1 MSGLS
6 SATAVAEGVALLVE
20 GRAEIVKEDEALAR
34 SEAVRDALEKALL
47 RVAERIVT
55 DKNYT
60 DKLGAV
66 KEALAGRVDRY
77 IGNYR
82 IVSENRHE
90 DSYEGE
96 AQVLILEKLLGE
108 DLIQMGFLPQH
119 SSVEGTAVFLSI
131 DGVKRYSDFI
141 GFRTFLQ
148 SMPKVVKSPYPCRL
162 GWQRADFDLI
172 VLAEMQHFLA
182 QIEQSGNYVVEEFG
196 YHQDGVRII
205 LRIKRGES

>member
-82 IVSENRHE
+82 IVSENRHQ
-90 DSYEGE
+90 DCIQVE
-96 AQVLILEKLLGE
+96 AQFCSRKLLGE
-108 DLIQMGFLPQH
+108 DLIQMGFCH
-119 SSVEGTAVFLSI
+119 SILS
-131 DGVKRYSDFI
+131 G
-141 GFRTFLQ
+141 
-148 SMPKVVKSPYPCRL
+148 
-162 GWQRADFDLI
+162 RARPFF
-172 VLAEMQHFLA
+172 VH
-182 QIEQSGNYVVEEFG
+182 
-196 YHQDGVRII
+196 
-205 LRIKRGES
+205 